1 MSAQMD
7 PYAIKG
13 IDRSG
18 KSYPVSV
25 RVPRSW
31 TSNFIGPNGA
41 LGAAPINDECFQAI
55 ELLPSA
61 ICDLEYFTIAEA
73 TESLPGVLCNGVADP
88 DAGDIWFRFT
98 ATAASHS
105 IRVQGGVGID
115 PVIDLR
121 SGACEGSSI
130 ACADETAIDGTE
142 QIDAL
147 GLIVGQTYLIRVY
160 DFFTPGE
167 FDDPT
172 IAICITGP
180 TTTTV
185 NDECTQAIELIPSAT
200 CDPQTFSIAEATQ
213 SLPPISCNGTTA
225 AQADDVWF
233 RFVAT
238 ASSHSIFVQ
247 SSPSIDMVIDL
258 RSGAC
263 EGASIACADLTN
275 FDGQEQVD
283 ATGLTV
289 GATYF
294 VRVYDW
300 FELSPSDDPEFT
312 ICITGLSSVPA
323 NDACAS
329 LTLEQ
334 LTVGSSLFFTGT
346 TVGSTTAGDAVT
358 SSVLDDGVPK
368 VWYAFNVGT
377 CANVQV
383 SLCGTDPEFD
393 AIYLRLAR
401 QCPANTLVSGALDAE
416 GCADGN
422 LVVNYNALEPGTYY
436 VPVGRFGL
444 GSTGAFDLTITATA
458 CGSGATND
466 ECTSA
471 IELFQTQSCEPS
483 TFTSQDATES
493 LPAITCNDFTG
504 DANDDV
510 WFSFIPTSPIAV
522 IDVLGSSGY
531 DAVVQL
537 FTSGDCSGSTS
548 YICSDDSLAGET
560 ERIYYGSF
568 VVGQT
573 YFLRVY
579 DYSAGPPATPTFDIC
594 IHFGGDPPAN
604 DDCADVLPV
613 VVQVGETITF
623 NGTTVGAVPPEGSTE
638 PYVYHAFTLLTCA
651 DVSWDLCGTDPM
663 FNTLPLSLVDCPAL
677 EELSVGMADYTVCD
691 GDIWGVDHLSL
702 PAGTYFIPI
711 PVDGGNYGDYTINL
725 TANQCT
731 VVATND
737 ACDEAIV
744 LPINTTCE
752 TISATTIGATQ
763 SAPPITC
770 NGFTGSSNDDVWFT
784 FQATSPNA
792 TIAVAG
798 EANFDAVVE
807 LIGVGCEIPISLACA
822 DATIAGG
829 NEGLVVNNLVP
840 GTNYWVRVYH
850 YWTEAPLGGFEIC
863 IVGDISTGIENGPSW
878 SMSGGWNG
886 APFTIQWSMDPAP
899 VLLEMLDM
907 TGRSIWSGRYNMQTG
922 PNTMEPL
929 PASVASGNYLL
940 LIDAGQGRSGQ
951 RFFLE

>member
-1 MSAQMD
+1 MRVATIILVLILGSPVSARIA
-7 PYAIKG
+7 PFAIKG
-13 IDRSG
+13 IDSSG
-18 KSYPVSV
+18 KTDPVPV
-25 RVPRSW
+25 RAPRTW
-31 TSNFIGPNGA
+31 TSNTIGSKGA

-55 ELLPSA
+55 ELFPNA
-61 ICDLEYFTIAEA
+61 TCDLEYFTIAEA
-73 TESLPGVLCNGVADP
+73 TQSLAGVLCNGAADI

-98 ATAASHS
+98 ATAASLAIH
-105 IRVQGGVGID
+105 VEGGLGID

-121 SGACEGSSI
+121 SGACEGTSI

-147 GLIVGQTYLIRVY
+147 GLIVGQSYLIRVY
-160 DFFTPGE
+160 DFFSPGE

-172 IAICITGP
+172 IAICIT
-180 TTTTV
+180 
-185 NDECTQAIELIPSAT
+185 
-200 CDPQTFSIAEATQ
+200 
-213 SLPPISCNGTTA
+213 SLA
-225 AQADDVWF
+225 AQPPNDD
-233 RFVAT
+233 
-238 ASSHSIFVQ
+238 
-247 SSPSIDMVIDL
+247 
-258 RSGAC
+258 C
-263 EGASIACADLTN
+263 
-275 FDGQEQVD
+275 
-283 ATGLTV
+283 
-289 GATYF
+289 
-294 VRVYDW
+294 
-300 FELSPSDDPEFT
+300 
-312 ICITGLSSVPA
+312 
-323 NDACAS
+323 
-329 LTLEQ
+329 
-334 LTVGSSLFFTGT
+334 
-346 TVGSTTAGDAVT
+346 
-358 SSVLDDGVPK
+358 
-368 VWYAFNVGT
+368 
-377 CANVQV
+377 
-383 SLCGTDPEFD
+383 
-393 AIYLRLAR
+393 
-401 QCPANTLVSGALDAE
+401 
-416 GCADGN
+416 
-422 LVVNYNALEPGTYY
+422 VN
-436 VPVGRFGL
+436 
-444 GSTGAFDLTITATA
+444 
-458 CGSGATND
+458 
-466 ECTSA
+466 A
-471 IELFQTQSCEPS
+471 IELFQTSSCEPI
-483 TFTSQDATES
+483 TFSSQGATQS
-493 LPAITCNDFTG
+493 LAGISCNGYTG
-504 DANDDV
+504 NANDDV

-568 VVGQT
+568 AVGQT

-579 DYSAGPPATPTFDIC
+579 DYSGGPPATPTFDIC

-691 GDIWGVDHLSL
+691 GDIWGVDHLAL
-702 PAGTYFIPI
+702 PAGTYYIPI

-737 ACDEAIV
+737 ACDQAIV

-770 NGFTGSSNDDVWFT
+770 NGNTGSSNDDVWFT

-840 GTNYWVRVYH
+840 GTNYWVRIYH

-886 APFTIQWSMDPAP
+886 SPFTIQWSMDPAP
-899 VLLEMLDM
+899 VQIEVLDM
-907 TGRSIWSGRYNMQTG
+907 TGRSIWSGLYNMQTG

-929 PASVASGNYLL
+929 SASVASGNYLL